1 VFGFIR
7 NMKVARAIGRD
18 DFATAIRYL
27 KEGIAADGES
37 AYYLYMI
44 AECHE
49 NIGSDQEALDY
60 GTRAL
65 AHDPC
70 DLDTLQLVTRIYQD
84 RGEDDRAYLY
94 VCRALENPPEPL
106 EDVPRFFMA
115 VWRLLS
121 IIFPR
126 LKTADPVKAIHSYN
140 KEQQDWQAWAE
151 DWKEGYEKKYGGPP
165 GESIH

>member
-1 VFGFIR
+1 
-7 NMKVARAIGRD
+7 MKVARAIGRD

-27 KEGIAADGES
+27 KEGIAANGES

-84 RGEDDRAYLY
+84 RGEDERAYLY
-94 VCRALENPPEPL
+94 VCRALENPPEAI
-106 EDVPRFFMA
+106 EDIPRFLMA
-115 VWRLLS
+115 VLRVLS
-121 IIFPR
+121 IIYPR
-126 LKTADPVKAIHSYN
+126 LKKVDPHKSFHNFN
-140 KEQQDWQAWAE
+140 KRQRDWQAWAE
-151 DWKEGYEKKYGGPP
+151 DWKEWYEKK
-165 GESIH
+165 